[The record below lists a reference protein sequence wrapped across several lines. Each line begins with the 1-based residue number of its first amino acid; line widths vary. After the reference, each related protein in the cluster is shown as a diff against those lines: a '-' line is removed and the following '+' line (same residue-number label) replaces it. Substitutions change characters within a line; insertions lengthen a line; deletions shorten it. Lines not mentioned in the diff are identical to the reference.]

1 LITVLNRRL
10 SNYIFYGILVLIVV
24 IILLIRSVTLGVK
37 LQDISDL
44 ERNNISLQKRIDLLE
59 QTVQEN
65 KDVQTND
72 LYELYDI
79 IPNIYSGPELENKTY
94 AILESLGVNESDD
107 MQRTVY
113 VNEYV
118 NLDGQTDFADLVD
131 DYYVVEVRVSF
142 TTVDVDVL
150 ANFIDELYNAEQL
163 FIISDLN
170 YTVPIDENF
179 VEVQVHFY
187 AIYDVDIIEEES

>member
-1 LITVLNRRL
+1 MITVLNRRL

>member
-1 LITVLNRRL
+1 
-10 SNYIFYGILVLIVV
+10 V